1 MPTARNRHE
10 PSDERRPTFKV
21 SVVLPCL
28 NEADHIGECVDRA
41 WQAIRDGGWPGEVI
55 VSDNGSTDQS
65 ATNAAAAGA
74 HVVHES
80 RRGYG
85 NAYLA
90 GFAAARGD
98 IIIMLDGDLTYPF
111 EKIPEFV
118 ARLDEGAD
126 LVIGNRMDNI
136 EPGAMPVFNRKL
148 GNPALSTL
156 NRRFGMEVKDTQC
169 GMRAFRRDLLPHL
182 ALQTSGMEFA
192 SEMLINAHRERL
204 QIEQIEIVYSRR
216 KGEAKLKPIQ
226 DGARH
231 LVYMLGNCPTLPF
244 LRTGQF
250 LTAFSGVAIAGS
262 LVGGSGIHAVI
273 AICLLMTIGVQVVTL
288 SICARHQKGE
298 LRPFNSVALIR
309 IEHLLLLGLVIALVG
324 IVGGTV
330 VAILSVTS
338 GAQPDPRLP
347 LVAATLVVIG
357 LQIFFVSFLLAIVSP
372 RPVRPPA
379 DAPDESGGDY

>member
-1 MPTARNRHE
+1 
-10 PSDERRPTFKV
+10 
-21 SVVLPCL
+21 
-28 NEADHIGECVDRA
+28 
-41 WQAIRDGGWPGEVI
+41 
-55 VSDNGSTDQS
+55 
-65 ATNAAAAGA
+65 
-74 HVVHES
+74 
-80 RRGYG
+80 
-85 NAYLA
+85 
-90 GFAAARGD
+90 
-98 IIIMLDGDLTYPF
+98 
-111 EKIPEFV
+111 
-118 ARLDEGAD
+118 
-126 LVIGNRMDNI
+126 
-136 EPGAMPVFNRKL
+136 
-148 GNPALSTL
+148 
-156 NRRFGMEVKDTQC
+156 
-169 GMRAFRRDLLPHL
+169 MRAFRRDLLPHL

-250 LTAFSGVAIAGS
+250 LTAFSGVAIAGL

-298 LRPFNSVALIR
+298 RRPFNSVALIR